1 MAPTMY
7 IVYLRF
13 NGEIIYGQHGAEY
26 QGPQMKFIRV
36 HHGISFVELEM
47 KIFNALQLEQSIS
60 SYNSYIPLSSRD
72 ATPELK
78 SIELYISVEDCVGE
92 GVEPLTKDYGDGLET
107 EDCVDED
114 VQQMTVD
121 DTARFTQP
129 STVGGC
135 TPQLHEILTS
145 MEDCG
150 PSTRHEYV
158 PLGVNLLHGVD
169 DMMMV
174 EFTADDKEENTDYDN
189 DAYFDDDDDDND
201 DDDDDEV
208 DEVDDVV
215 WNAKQK
221 AIANIYGDWGE
232 SYQLLPK
239 FMKALI
245 DSNPSTKVKWETYW
259 SADVGSA
266 IFESVFW
273 AFGPSI
279 QGFVHCRPVISIDAT
294 HLYGKYEGK
303 LMIAMTTDANNGIYP
318 LAFAVMEKESK
329 DTWHWFLRCLKKH
342 VTKDRELCI
351 ISDRHRGI
359 LSTVMWKKLQPL
371 NAYHRFCLRHLT
383 SNFNQR
389 FHDKRL
395 KNMIMRAGQHNQLRK
410 FNATMD
416 SIRHYNKDA
425 VTILD
430 NETNVEKW
438 ALAKDDGLRYGVMT
452 TNLFECFNGVLKG
465 AHNLPIT
472 AMVEFIYFKLVHYFN
487 DRRIKTQAQLTSGQ
501 EFSTHAL
508 EIFEKWSE
516 KASLHRVI
524 EFNRDEGT
532 FQIQT
537 QPSLT
542 SMNKGNHRHVVKLAN
557 RTCSYG
563 KWQAYKIP
571 CSHAIAACASQHI
584 NVYQYIDPFYSLT
597 EMLAC
602 YQLHFQPMK
611 DAPY

>member
-13 NGEIIYGQHGAEY
+13 NEEIIYGQNGAEY
-26 QGPQMKFIRV
+26 QGPQMKFIWV
-36 HHGISFVELEM
+36 HCI
-47 KIFNALQLEQSIS
+47 K
-60 SYNSYIPLSSRD
+60 
-72 ATPELK
+72 
-78 SIELYISVEDCVGE
+78 LYISVEDCVGE
-92 GVEPLTKDYGDGLET
+92 GVEPFTEDYGDGLEAK
-107 EDCVDED
+107 DCVGED
-114 VQQMTVD
+114 VQQMTLD

-135 TPQLHEILTS
+135 TPQLHEIPTS
-145 MEDCG
+145 VEDCG
-150 PSTRHEYV
+150 PSTQHEYV
-158 PLGVNLLHGVD
+158 PLEVNPLHGVH

-174 EFTADDKEENTDYDN
+174 EFTADDEEENTDYDN
-189 DAYFDDDDDDND
+189 DAYFDDDDNDAYFD
-201 DDDDDEV
+201 DDDDDV
-208 DEVDDVV
+208 HNDEVDDVV
-215 WNAKQK
+215 WDAKQK

-245 DSNPSTKVKWETYW
+245 DSNPGTKVEWETYW

-279 QGFVHCRPVISIDAT
+279 QGFVHCRPVISIDAI

-303 LMIAMTTDANNGIYP
+303 LMIAMATDANNGIYP
-318 LAFAVMEKESK
+318 LAFA
-329 DTWHWFLRCLKKH
+329 
-342 VTKDRELCI
+342 
-351 ISDRHRGI
+351 
-359 LSTVMWKKLQPL
+359 
-371 NAYHRFCLRHLT
+371 
-383 SNFNQR
+383 
-389 FHDKRL
+389 
-395 KNMIMRAGQHNQLRK
+395 LRK

-425 VTILD
+425 AEILD
-430 NETNVEKW
+430 NETEVEKW
-438 ALAKDDGLRYGVMT
+438 ALAKDDGRRYGAMT
-452 TNLFECFNGVLKG
+452 TNLSECFNGVLKG
-465 AHNLPIT
+465 ARNLPIT

-501 EFSTHAL
+501 EFSTHAM

-563 KWQAYKIP
+563 NGKRIRSL
-571 CSHAIAACASQHI
+571 CSHVIAACASQHI
-584 NVYQYIDPFYSLT
+584 NVYQYIHPFYSFT
-597 EMLAC
+597 KMLAC
-602 YQLHFQPMK
+602 YQPYFQPMK
-611 DAPY
+611 DAPYWEEDPNLPMLQADPRLVRQRGRPKSTRLRNEMDWRENQHKQSCGLCNKEGHNRRKCPNAISHQ